1 MHDWRFLG
9 ADDWGCITSRRG
21 GGVFMRDNPETTAL
35 QKWFRKFNVGSQ
47 FLTFCDCLVRRG
59 LAREQVAGI
68 FGTMNVLRWS
78 VLKLVA

>member
-21 GGVFMRDNPETTAL
+21 WGFHEGQSGNYSTAEMV
-35 QKWFRKFNVGSQ
+35 RKFNVGLQ
-47 FLTFCDCLVRRG
+47 FLTFCGCLVRRG